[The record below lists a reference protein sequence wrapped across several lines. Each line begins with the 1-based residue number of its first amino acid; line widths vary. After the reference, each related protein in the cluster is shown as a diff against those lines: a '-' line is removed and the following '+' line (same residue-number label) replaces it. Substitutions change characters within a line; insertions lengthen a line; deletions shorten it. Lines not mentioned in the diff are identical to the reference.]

1 MFNNQS
7 DGVRLVE
14 ETAQHKMGMR
24 TRLIVAAL
32 LGFVITAA
40 LMLPSASTFGS
51 FTALCLYV
59 AASCGVYVALPT
71 LSYVTCRQRVVGM
84 SVSFIFALSLMSVGD
99 PASRIHALLPSFV
112 LTGSLHFRV
121 LLVLFTIFRCVCV
134 AIALFLAYSVVLLW
148 VQRMKSDEC
157 VGNDIATIS
166 VTQSDSEVSSST
178 TSSGATSSGAI
189 ISNQYHRCVDCIMR
203 ALRWLYNA
211 IARIEFKCNSV
222 LLLTAVL
229 FILWIPMMIINGTFS
244 IPLDT
249 MVQLIQ
255 VRGFPAWDPMMM
267 VPLPGYWMTDHNP
280 FFDSL
285 IYGAFDQLGLWL
297 GCEKLGFVLLMALQ
311 SFVGAL
317 SLVVTIAWVACRTKL
332 HKRIIVASFMLF
344 ALLPAW
350 SSYMTII
357 MKDTTWV
364 PFFTLWCVM
373 FFEYVYRVMHRM
385 HISWRWLLGFVVIAF
400 LAGLMRKTSLYITM
414 PCLLIVAVLLK
425 QRVKALIAAIIP
437 FVVALICIPMFLFP
451 VLHIAQGGKQEVLG
465 TPIQQVTA
473 VFMKHERELA
483 KEDIEIAHRV
493 FNVHRAKKHFDK
505 HCVDAAKQ
513 NMYRNAK
520 SEDIAAFVRLWIR
533 LFFRYPVDY
542 VKAVSFIRY
551 FFVIDDTYFTYGTM
565 KCGWGPSGGYA
576 ILPKVQDCTLSPF
589 RKHITVSFH
598 KLMNKLP
605 VVSFLGAEGLYV
617 LWIPVFAIAG
627 CILRKKWWN
636 LLYLAPVALSWANL
650 MLAPMHSVRYS
661 INFLFCALLLVA
673 VPFIEDTSAT
683 DASVA
688 DASVADAANSVECSK

>member
-121 LLVLFTIFRCVCV
+121 LLVLFTIFRFVCV

-255 VRGFPAWDPMMM
+255 VRGFPAWDPMM
-267 VPLPGYWMTDHNP
+267 L
-280 FFDSL
+280 SL
-285 IYGAFDQLGLWL
+285 I
-297 GCEKLGFVLLMALQ
+297 
-311 SFVGAL
+311 
-317 SLVVTIAWVACRTKL
+317 
-332 HKRIIVASFMLF
+332 
-344 ALLPAW
+344 
-350 SSYMTII
+350 
-357 MKDTTWV
+357 
-364 PFFTLWCVM
+364 
-373 FFEYVYRVMHRM
+373 
-385 HISWRWLLGFVVIAF
+385 HI
-400 LAGLMRKTSLYITM
+400 
-414 PCLLIVAVLLK
+414 
-425 QRVKALIAAIIP
+425 
-437 FVVALICIPMFLFP
+437 
-451 VLHIAQGGKQEVLG
+451 
-465 TPIQQVTA
+465 
-473 VFMKHERELA
+473 
-483 KEDIEIAHRV
+483 
-493 FNVHRAKKHFDK
+493 
-505 HCVDAAKQ
+505 
-513 NMYRNAK
+513 
-520 SEDIAAFVRLWIR
+520 
-533 LFFRYPVDY
+533 
-542 VKAVSFIRY
+542 
-551 FFVIDDTYFTYGTM
+551 
-565 KCGWGPSGGYA
+565 
-576 ILPKVQDCTLSPF
+576 
-589 RKHITVSFH
+589 
-598 KLMNKLP
+598 
-605 VVSFLGAEGLYV
+605 
-617 LWIPVFAIAG
+617 
-627 CILRKKWWN
+627 
-636 LLYLAPVALSWANL
+636 
-650 MLAPMHSVRYS
+650 
-661 INFLFCALLLVA
+661 
-673 VPFIEDTSAT
+673 
-683 DASVA
+683 
-688 DASVADAANSVECSK
+688 